1 MQTRQN
7 ISIASR
13 MNVQVRPV
21 RLGARGSWFASMTA
35 SFVGGLIL
43 GITALM
49 LSLLASAGVLGAT
62 RATSLT
68 VVSMIVASLGLL
80 LFGAHALDRMDE
92 AERKAREAEL
102 Q

>member
-1 MQTRQN
+1 
-7 ISIASR
+7 

-21 RLGARGSWFASMTA
+21 GLGARGSWFAAMTA
-35 SFVGGLIL
+35 CFVAGLIL
-43 GITALM
+43 GITGLM
-49 LSLLASAGVLGAT
+49 LALLASSGVLGAT
-62 RATSLT
+62 RAASLT

>member
-1 MQTRQN
+1 
-7 ISIASR
+7 
-13 MNVQVRPV
+13 
-21 RLGARGSWFASMTA
+21 
-35 SFVGGLIL
+35 
-43 GITALM
+43 
-49 LSLLASAGVLGAT
+49 VLGAT
-62 RATSLT
+62 RAASLT

>member
-1 MQTRQN
+1 MQTKQN

-13 MNVQVRPV
+13 MNVQVRPAD
-21 RLGARGSWFASMTA
+21 LGARGPWFAAMTA
-35 SFVGGLIL
+35 CFVGGLVL
-43 GITALM
+43 GITGLM

-92 AERKAREAEL
+92 AERKARDAEL

>member
-1 MQTRQN
+1 
-7 ISIASR
+7 
-13 MNVQVRPV
+13 
-21 RLGARGSWFASMTA
+21 
-35 SFVGGLIL
+35 
-43 GITALM
+43 M
-49 LSLLASAGVLGAT
+49 LSLLESAGVLGAT
-62 RATSLT
+62 RAASLT

>member
-1 MQTRQN
+1 MQTKQEM
-7 ISIASR
+7 SINSR
-13 MNVQVRPV
+13 MNVQVRPI
-21 RLGARGSWFASMTA
+21 RLGVRGSWFAAMTA
-35 SFVGGLIL
+35 CFVGGLVL
-43 GITALM
+43 GITGLM

-68 VVSMIVASLGLL
+68 VVSMIVVSLGLL